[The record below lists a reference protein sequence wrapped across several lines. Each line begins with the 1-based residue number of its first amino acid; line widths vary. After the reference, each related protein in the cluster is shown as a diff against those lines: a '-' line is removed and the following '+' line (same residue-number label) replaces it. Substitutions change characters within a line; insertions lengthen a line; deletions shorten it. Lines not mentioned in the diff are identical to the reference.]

1 MEATRFIINRII
13 DSAPTDTRDLTQGT
27 VNVSTAQEGIFEG
40 AFIAEIDGRLF
51 STLQTD
57 FGFVEYSVN
66 ENDTISEV
74 TRVVVQ
80 ASDGNIVAL
89 GNNNVH
95 TFNAAYNPYGLVDYT
110 IVDISTMTEVTTGQI
125 VVPINDDA
133 LIWPNSS
140 IPKEDKLLLNYI
152 HGDINTFGNF
162 DAAFTAVLNATT
174 LEVEEIL
181 EDDRTATPGYHLSQ
195 DHFFDR
201 NGDLYIGI
209 TNFNYWGINENLP
222 AGILRI
228 QNGALEYDESYFF
241 NVSGQVNDQYFEGLA
256 QLTDNKALIKVFRS
270 DLIEQFADYSQKAVI
285 EH

>member
-1 MEATRFIINRII
+1 MEATRFIINGII
-13 DSAPTDTRDLTQGT
+13 DGDPTDANIVLVSDLTPDT
-27 VNVSTAQEGIFEG
+27 VNVSTAREGIFEG

-66 ENDTISEV
+66 ENDAISEV

-80 ASDGNIVAL
+80 ASNGNIVAL
-89 GNNNVH
+89 GNNNVL
-95 TFNAAYNPYGLVDYT
+95 TFNAAYTPDGLVDYT
-110 IVDISTMTEVTTGQI
+110 IVDISTLTEVTTGQI

-133 LIWPNSS
+133 LISPNSN

-152 HGDINTFGNF
+152 HADINTFGNF

-201 NGDLYIGI
+201 NGDLYIGT
-209 TNFNYWGINENLP
+209 TNSNYWGINENLP

-241 NVSGQVNDQYFEGLA
+241 NVSG
-256 QLTDNKALIKVFRS
+256 
-270 DLIEQFADYSQKAVI
+270 
-285 EH
+285 